1 MNLTKEK
8 EEAET
13 GKLEGPVMSR
23 HILREK
29 GKPEGHDSKGTSREE
44 NKRLVRGGRDYIY
57 LAYPSR
63 VQKQRKHSL
72 GGASSFYLASRRH
85 EYR

>member
-8 EEAET
+8 EKAET

-44 NKRLVRGGRDYIY
+44 NKRLVRGREGLY
-57 LAYPSR
+57 LPRISFSR
-63 VQKQRKHSL
+63 SKTTK
-72 GGASSFYLASRRH
+72 A
-85 EYR
+85 